1 MVRLPRDVENSFE
14 EAHIQKIWNVLE
26 EKFSFNIKG
35 WKEDFNKY
43 LANQSREIS
52 ERQAFIEFGLKK
64 IQPLLNGILK
74 RTDYHPT
81 WINLMRWIIKNKI

>member
-1 MVRLPRDVENSFE
+1 MIRLPRDVENSFE
-14 EAHIQKIWNVLE
+14 EVHIQKIWNVLE

-35 WKEDFNKY
+35 WKDDFNKY
-43 LANQSREIS
+43 LTSQSREIS

-64 IQPLLNGILK
+64 IQPLLNGILR

-81 WINLMRWIIKNKI
+81 WINLMRWVVKNK

>member
-1 MVRLPRDVENSFE
+1 MIRLPRDVENSFE
-14 EAHIQKIWNVLE
+14 EVHIQKIWNVLE

-43 LANQSREIS
+43 LLNQSREIS

-81 WINLMRWIIKNKI
+81 WINLMRWVVKSK

>member
-81 WINLMRWIIKNKI
+81 WINLMRWIIKNKG

>member
-14 EAHIQKIWNVLE
+14 EIHIQKILNILE

-35 WKEDFNKY
+35 WKEDFTKY
-43 LANQSREIS
+43 LASQSRQIS

-64 IQPLLNGILK
+64 IQPILNGILR

-81 WINLMRWIIKNKI
+81 WINLMRWVVKNK

>member
-1 MVRLPRDVENSFE
+1 MIRLPRDVENSFE
-14 EAHIQKIWNVLE
+14 EVHIQKIWNVLE

-35 WKEDFNKY
+35 WKEEFTKY
-43 LANQSREIS
+43 LNSQSREIS

-81 WINLMRWIIKNKI
+81 WINLMRWVVKNK